1 MQQPIKHCY
10 WVVVEKLLA
19 GEYPRT
25 SDEESSKKKLQ
36 HLLDSG
42 IRVFIDLTEKNEGL
56 LPYSPLLVGAVHK
69 RFPIRDVSVPQKF
82 ELTTKILDTIDHHLE
97 RGQPVYV
104 HCWGGVG
111 RTGVIIGCWLAR
123 HGLGGKAA
131 LECLREL
138 WQQCPKSHH
147 RNSPETI
154 QQVRYICDWEAGR

>member
-10 WVVVEKLLA
+10 WVVAGKLLA

-25 SDEESSKKKLQ
+25 LDEESSKKKLQ
-36 HLLDSG
+36 NLLDSG

-69 RFPIRDVSVPQKF
+69 RFPIRDVSVPQNF
-82 ELTTKILDTIDHHLE
+82 ELTAKILDTIDHHLE
-97 RGQPVYV
+97 RDEPVYV

-131 LECLREL
+131 LECLEEL